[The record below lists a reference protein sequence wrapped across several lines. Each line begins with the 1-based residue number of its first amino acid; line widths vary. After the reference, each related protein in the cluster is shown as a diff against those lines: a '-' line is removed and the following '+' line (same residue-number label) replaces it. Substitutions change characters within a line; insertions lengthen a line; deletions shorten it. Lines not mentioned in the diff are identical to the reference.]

1 MAQLKVPIPIPEL
14 HRPPAVRSIQHK
26 AKLPMAMIIASE
38 SVLKNQRGECQ
49 SQRRFKA
56 RCGGNMVWLRAWLRV
71 RVNHLAELCRR
82 GRL

>member
-1 MAQLKVPIPIPEL
+1 
-14 HRPPAVRSIQHK
+14 
-26 AKLPMAMIIASE
+26 MAMIIASE